1 MELMNKTIILR
12 NKKLQIILILLL
24 LVLFFFWGFYSS
36 TYKTF
41 PFSTI
46 RNIYWYFTSSSDLPR
61 DKDKDKIKNITKF
74 YNNKKFIDYQKNIIL
89 KKFANIKNNSNI
101 FRENII
107 DNYILPS
114 EIVNFSKIELKEIL
128 NKKVNIH
135 LQSHEFQNLPPKNAT
150 LFKVKYYNINHFG
163 ILETSNQTN
172 KKLLIYHQGHGGN
185 PYNFEYFLYL
195 KEKFKSKGYDV
206 LSLSMSGLGYNFLGN
221 TNYSFPINAEK
232 NSEVSFNYTF
242 TDKEILNHS
251 IYRSYYD
258 NNYPKIK
265 PLALM
270 LSGNYYL
277 IKNLEN
283 NYDEIIMMG
292 NSGGGWATTMLAA
305 LLPKIKKSYNFH
317 SSGTLPKILKMNK
330 YLIGHWEDTYSK
342 MWEKYDYWDFY
353 FLSLLD
359 SGSFQ
364 NREHHLI
371 HNLRHKGFEDDH
383 NVPFVEVLKNLVD
396 LISIKNLNVVVL
408 DKDLHEIDIEFFD
421 NYILKKID

>member
-1 MELMNKTIILR
+1 
-12 NKKLQIILILLL
+12 
-24 LVLFFFWGFYSS
+24 
-36 TYKTF
+36 
-41 PFSTI
+41 
-46 RNIYWYFTSSSDLPR
+46 
-61 DKDKDKIKNITKF
+61 
-74 YNNKKFIDYQKNIIL
+74 
-89 KKFANIKNNSNI
+89 
-101 FRENII
+101 
-107 DNYILPS
+107 
-114 EIVNFSKIELKEIL
+114 
-128 NKKVNIH
+128 
-135 LQSHEFQNLPPKNAT
+135 
-150 LFKVKYYNINHFG
+150 
-163 ILETSNQTN
+163 
-172 KKLLIYHQGHGGN
+172 LLIYHQGHGGN

-292 NSGGGWATTMLAA
+292 ISGGGWATTMLAA

-317 SSGTLPKILKMNK
+317 SSGAVPKILKMNK

>member
-107 DNYILPS
+107 DKYILPS

-163 ILETSNQTN
+163 ILETSNQTK

-185 PYNFEYFLYL
+185 PYNFEYFLNI

-206 LSLSMSGLGYNFLGN
+206 LSLSVSGRGYNFLLN
-221 TNYSFPINAEK
+221 DDYSFPINTDK
-232 NSEVSFNYTF
+232 NSEFSFNYNF
-242 TDKEILNHS
+242 GKSEIPDHD
-251 IYRSYYD
+251 IYQFYYD
-258 NNYPKIK
+258 KNYPKIK

-292 NSGGGWATTMLAA
+292 ISAGGWGTTMLAA
-305 LLPKIKKSYNFH
+305 LLPKIKKAYSFH
-317 SSGTLPKILKMNK
+317 PTGTIPKILKMNK
-330 YLIGHWEDTYSK
+330 YLRRDWERMYSK
-342 MWEKYDYWDFY
+342 IWDEYDYWDFF
-353 FLSLLD
+353 FLALFD
-359 SGSFQ
+359 SRGFQ
-364 NREHHLI
+364 NREDYLI
-371 HNLRHKGFEDDH
+371 YNLKQKGFVDDY
-383 NVPFVEVLKNLVD
+383 NDPFVKVLKNLVD
-396 LISIKNLNVVVL
+396 LTSIKNLNVVVNEIE
-408 DKDLHEIDIEFFD
+408 DAHEIDIKFVD
-421 NYILKKID
+421 NYILKR